1 MTLKRTIAIIFIA
14 SETCL
19 SCSEP
24 GVPGNPAN
32 ASPYPESG
40 DVFVQGRE
48 LNSVESIIQ
57 YI

>member
-1 MTLKRTIAIIFIA
+1 VTLKRTIANIFIT

-19 SCSEP
+19 SCPELR
-24 GVPGNPAN
+24 VPGNPAN